1 MGQKVHPVGFR
12 LGVIRTWD
20 SKWFEEKNY
29 AQWLHED
36 IKIRDFVKKSLN
48 HAGVSRVDPS
58 IPSIMNLTSADGL
71 PNNSV
76 RAITVLDDGSKL
88 IATDTGLA
96 RYIGP

>member
-1 MGQKVHPVGFR
+1 MGQKVHPIGFR

-48 HAGVSRVDPS
+48 LS
-58 IPSIMNLTSADGL
+58 
-71 PNNSV
+71 
-76 RAITVLDDGSKL
+76 L
-88 IATDTGLA
+88 IH
-96 RYIGP
+96 I